1 MRLAFLIDHLDPA
14 RGGAETYVARL
25 AGDCV
30 ARSHE
35 MHIVTRSAGDA
46 ARGMDAEFHLVS
58 ASGATA
64 WGKTLSFDRGAAD
77 VVRRIG
83 ADVVLGVG
91 KTTSQNVF
99 QPHGGTYRGT
109 LRQNRALVG
118 GELPRLI
125 RSARSVLGI
134 KERVYLDIERRQYAA
149 PDVEFVA
156 LSEMVKADMIDCY
169 DVDEARIHLVYNG
182 VDTEH
187 FNPGRLSGL
196 REKTRADLG
205 VAQDE
210 IVLLIVAHNFK
221 LKGVATLIRA
231 ASSLRAELPVRA
243 VIVGKGRGA
252 RYRRLAR
259 SLGVADR
266 VHFAGP
272 TDIVDAF
279 YAAADIYCQPTWY
292 DPCSLVVLEALAC
305 GLPVITTRFNGA
317 GELLT
322 DGREG
327 YVMEDPGDHEEL
339 AQRVRELAGDAVRAQ
354 AGRAARELALQ
365 HTLDRNFREML
376 EVFRIAAEKGRL
388 RC

>member
-1 MRLAFLIDHLDPA
+1 MKIAFLIDDLDPA
-14 RGGAETYVARL
+14 RGGAETYVAGL
-25 AGDCV
+25 AGECIKRDHEVHIV
-30 ARSHE
+30 ARS
-35 MHIVTRSAGDA
+35 AADA
-46 ARGMDAEFHLVS
+46 ARGMDAELHLVDV
-58 ASGATA
+58 SGATA
-64 WGKTLSFDRGAAD
+64 WGKTLSFDRAAQE

-109 LRQNRALVG
+109 LRQNRALVQG
-118 GELPRLI
+118 AFPRMMRGA
-125 RSARSVLGI
+125 RSALSI

-156 LSEMVKADMIDCY
+156 LSQMVKADMIDY
-169 DVDEARIHLVYNG
+169 YNVGGARIHLVYNG

-187 FNPGRLSGL
+187 FDPKRLAGL
-196 REKTRADLG
+196 REETRADLG

-231 ASSLRAELPVRA
+231 TACLRRELPVRT
-243 VIVGKGRGA
+243 VIVGKAGPR

-259 SLGVADR
+259 SLGVSDR
-266 VHFAGP
+266 VHFAGA
-272 TDIVDAF
+272 TGAVDSF
-279 YAAADIYCQPTWY
+279 YAAADVYCQPTWY

-305 GLPVITTRFNGA
+305 GLPVITTKFNGA

-322 DGREG
+322 DGRQG
-327 YVMEDPGDHEEL
+327 YVMKDPGDQEEL
-339 AQRVRELAGDAVRAQ
+339 AQCVRELADEGVRRR

-365 HTLDRNFREML
+365 HTLERNFQEML
-376 EVFRIAAEKGRL
+376 EVFRIAAEKRRIGR
-388 RC
+388 